1 MTAIGG
7 IDFEET
13 STEYSISGTSSVS
26 APVNIMNDLEI
37 EGSEGFNVTLVVG
50 AGFAGVANVSF
61 NPNQATSEIIDGT
74 YNYMITILTIKDALA
89 QYEELLNLE

>member
-1 MTAIGG
+1 M
-7 IDFEET
+7 
-13 STEYSISGTSSVS
+13 S

-61 NPNQATSEIIDGT
+61 NPNQATSGIIDGM
-74 YNYMITILTIKDALA
+74 YA
-89 QYEELLNLE
+89 QLL